1 MGADWGVIATNHPL
15 SGLATL
21 VVCGIICL
29 VMAVVSLGAGRMQ
42 RDQTAGYED
51 VNPLNTDYR
60 SNMKGALYQN
70 ARTKTMSYLA
80 IGSAGLGVVLL
91 LAAAIV
97 ALTK

>member
-1 MGADWGVIATNHPL
+1 
-15 SGLATL
+15 
-21 VVCGIICL
+21 
-29 VMAVVSLGAGRMQ
+29 MQ

-60 SNMKGALYQN
+60 SNMKRALYQN

-80 IGSAGLGVVLL
+80 LGSAVLGVALL
-91 LAAAIV
+91 LAAEIV